1 MLYDYLNSVIIR
13 VAVFSIPYQQMEL
26 GIKY

>member
-1 MLYDYLNSVIIR
+1 MLYDYLNSVIIG
-13 VAVFSIPYQQMEL
+13 VAVFSIRYQRIAL